1 MGVTVNGSKRWLSLG
16 FMQFQPSEIAK
27 IVTIIISASYLG
39 QCIDKKIPITVNP
52 QKNIIFLL
60 CLIIAG
66 FVEAQPDMG
75 TALIIIGIPTIMYF
89 IAGLSKNGLV

>member
-39 QCIDKKIPITVNP
+39 QCIDKKNSYNGKSSKKI
-52 QKNIIFLL
+52 L
-60 CLIIAG
+60 
-66 FVEAQPDMG
+66 
-75 TALIIIGIPTIMYF
+75 YF
-89 IAGLSKNGLV
+89 FYV

>member
-1 MGVTVNGSKRWLSLG
+1 MVLSVGYHLDLCN
-16 FMQFQPSEIAK
+16 FNLLKSPK